1 MLQRIRTA
9 AIVLAMGAGGLVMA
23 PAASAAAAPAISTVP
38 AVSKVS
44 VSPGSPIVVFD
55 KAVTATFSFTTKD
68 AGSTELQL
76 KPPGVSAGSPV
87 TLTAK
92 PFGQWTKWTGTRA
105 FEAKDAGTWNI
116 LAVAHGSGSS
126 GEKSVTGTFEVRKAL
141 DTKIVDFDADPD
153 QVSRGDA
160 LKVSGTLLADGKG
173 YAGQSVTITF
183 REQGTDAYRHVA
195 EATTG
200 AGGGFAAR
208 VAADATGWWR
218 AEFGGNGQAAAS
230 VSDTDR
236 VDVRVRD
243 RGTAINGFDA
253 TPEPVD
259 KGAALRFDGSLRS
272 GGHGLP
278 GQRVA
283 VQFKARGSDRWEYV
297 TSDVTGRHG
306 RFAASATATGSGWWR
321 AVYRGTRG
329 FDGSASQADWVRVV
343 QPTPPP
349 VEKADTRVV
358 AFNAYPEPVKR
369 GKYLKVKGLLQIDDE
384 GTWEGYAGKVA
395 LYLKPAHSR
404 SWQYVKTTWSSDSG
418 KLSTKVKAWKS
429 GSWKLVFAGDDD
441 TWGDTGRS
449 DYVRVVKR

>member
-9 AIVLAMGAGGLVMA
+9 AIVLTMGAGGLVMA
-23 PAASAAAAPAISTVP
+23 PAASAAAAPAIS
-38 AVSKVS
+38 KVS
-44 VSPGSPIVVFD
+44 VSPGSIVVFD
-55 KAVTATFSFTTKD
+55 KAVPATFSFTTKD
-68 AGSTELQL
+68 VGSTELQL
-76 KPPGVSAGSPV
+76 KPPGVSAGSPIA
-87 TLTAK
+87 LTAK

-105 FEAKDAGTWNI
+105 FEAKDAGTWNV
-116 LAVAHGSGSS
+116 LAIAHGSGSS

-153 QVSRGDA
+153 RVSRGDA
-160 LKVSGTLLADGKG
+160 LRVSGTLLAGGKG

-183 REQGTDAYRHVA
+183 REQGTDAYRHVTK
-195 EATTG
+195 ATTG
-200 AGGGFAAR
+200 AGGAFAAR
-208 VAADATGWWR
+208 VRADATGWWR
-218 AEFGGNGQAAAS
+218 AEFGGNTEAVSS

-243 RGTAINGFDA
+243 RGTAITGFDA
-253 TPEPVD
+253 TPDPVD
-259 KGAALRFDGSLRS
+259 KGATLRFEGTLRS

-306 RFAASATATGSGWWR
+306 RFEASATAAESGWWR

-329 FDGSASQADWVRVV
+329 FDGSVGHADWVRVV
-343 QPTPPP
+343 EPTPPP
-349 VEKADTRVV
+349 VEQADTRVV

-369 GKYLKVKGLLQIDDE
+369 GRYLKVKGLLQIDDE

-395 LYLKPAHSR
+395 LYFKPAHSR
-404 SWQYVKTTWSSDSG
+404 SWQYVKTTWSGDSG

-429 GSWKLVFAGDDD
+429 GSWKFVFAGDDD
-441 TWGDTGRS
+441 ARGDSSRS